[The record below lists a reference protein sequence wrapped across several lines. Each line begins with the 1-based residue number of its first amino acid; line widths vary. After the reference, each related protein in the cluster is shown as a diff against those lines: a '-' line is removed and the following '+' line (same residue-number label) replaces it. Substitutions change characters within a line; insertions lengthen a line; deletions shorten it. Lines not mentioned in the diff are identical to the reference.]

1 MKRAI
6 VCLLAGVCVL
16 SAVAVAQSKPKFNTE
31 YKYLLLATV
40 KTSTMQK
47 EMDEASA
54 LGYRVIVGSPTA
66 GSEMVLL
73 LERQPE
79 STKRYQYKLLATTKT
94 STMEKEL
101 NQAAREGYRLMPST
115 MISKEGML
123 SVEIVCVLER
133 APTDDRF
140 EYKLLATSLTS
151 TMQKEITEAMA
162 AGYEVAGMVS
172 RGEHMVIMERKT
184 KPASD

>member
-1 MKRAI
+1 MKKALI
-6 VCLLAGVCVL
+6 CALVCALCGA
-16 SAVAVAQSKPKFNTE
+16 AVAQGKSKINTE

-47 EMDEASA
+47 EIDEASA
-54 LGYRVIVGSPTA
+54 LGYRAIVGSPTS

-73 LERQPE
+73 MERQPE
-79 STKRYQYKLLATTKT
+79 STQRYHYKLLATTRT

-101 NQAAREGYRLMPST
+101 NDAAREGYRLMPST
-115 MISKEGML
+115 IISKKGMM
-123 SVEIVCVLER
+123 SEEIVCVLER
-133 APTDDRF
+133 APTDDRYQ
-140 EYKLLATSLTS
+140 YKLLATSLTS

-172 RGEHMVIMERKT
+172 RGEHMVIMERKAKT
-184 KPASD
+184 ASD